1 VPVLIA
7 ARSADLDLVRPL
19 ARLLR
24 SEGGEVR
31 CYLDTDD
38 HELRHLGCKIA
49 VGALDDAYNLE
60 AALTNVH
67 TFVPVLADPFDIRTA
82 EDLGQLRDMG
92 MASAEAAA
100 GAGIAQTILPI
111 PVLPGIHPVT
121 ATFAGVNKAFDA
133 GVHPL
138 CRLRTGYLWGDERP
152 LPALL
157 SAARH
162 HGVDLPTNVCVSVL
176 GIEAWAS
183 AVAAADDRE
192 DLDGTWEL
200 GGEIEPL
207 IDLLDRADRA
217 PANRT
222 QTKTPPD
229 DWALALLAQDLIV
242 GSSADEFA

>member
-24 SEGGEVR
+24 SGGGEVR

-38 HELRHLGCKIA
+38 HELRDLGCKIA

-67 TFVPVLADPFDIRTA
+67 TFLPVLADPFDVRTA

-92 MASAEAAA
+92 LASAAAAA
-100 GAGIAQTILPI
+100 GAGIVQTI
-111 PVLPGIHPVT
+111 PVLPGVHPVT
-121 ATFAGVNKAFDA
+121 ATFAEVEKAFDA

-138 CRLRTGYLWGDERP
+138 CRLQTGYLWGDERP

-162 HGVDLPTNVCVSVL
+162 HGVELPKGVCLSVL
-176 GIEAWAS
+176 GVDDWV
-183 AVAAADDRE
+183 AVLTAADDRE
-192 DLDGTWEL
+192 DIDGSWEL

-207 IDLLDRADRA
+207 VDLLERA
-217 PANRT
+217 PAMRARP
-222 QTKTPPD
+222 KAPPD
-229 DWALALLAQDLIV
+229 DWGLALLAEDLIV
-242 GSSADEFA
+242 GSSAAEEFA